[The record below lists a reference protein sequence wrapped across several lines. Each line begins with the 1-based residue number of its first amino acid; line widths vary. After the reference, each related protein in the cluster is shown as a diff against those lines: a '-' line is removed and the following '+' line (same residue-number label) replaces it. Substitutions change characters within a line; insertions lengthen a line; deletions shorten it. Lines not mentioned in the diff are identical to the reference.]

1 MNILRVRTYS
11 HVLRPVVVGRGIPCP
26 VRIYYD
32 PFVLPPPPPML
43 HCAAGLIRAASTSCD
58 PPPDPMLQPPLMLIP
73 LTCNAV
79 PGVALAD
86 SGASHVYVTA
96 DFAHRV
102 KADIRPCPHLSVHLA
117 DSDTKVPIEG
127 MCKIKIT
134 LHRKHSVWVTAFVFY
149 PTWSMGCH
157 SSWVSRG

>member
-1 MNILRVRTYS
+1 MGSGELHHPPQSLSACILVPVLPCTAGMLQPDYMALLHHMQLVREYPTGTHLFSCATAGGGRV
-11 HVLRPVVVGRGIPCP
+11 PMRGIPCP

-43 HCAAGLIRAASTSCD
+43 HCAAGLTRAASMSCD

-117 DSDTKVPIEG
+117 D
-127 MCKIKIT
+127 
-134 LHRKHSVWVTAFVFY
+134 
-149 PTWSMGCH
+149 
-157 SSWVSRG
+157 